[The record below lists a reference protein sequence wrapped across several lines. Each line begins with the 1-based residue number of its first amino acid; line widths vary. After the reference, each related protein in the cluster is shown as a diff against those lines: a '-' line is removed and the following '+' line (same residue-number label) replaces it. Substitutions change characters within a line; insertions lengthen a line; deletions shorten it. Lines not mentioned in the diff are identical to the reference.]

1 VFGTTV
7 SHTGEEQKRIM
18 ASYERNG
25 KMSENRLGEIKETLA
40 KGVPDPFGKEMEWL
54 IERVEKLEAEKA
66 ELKGAVEFLKK
77 ELQYQDYQ
85 GEVM

>member
-1 VFGTTV
+1 MTC
-7 SHTGEEQKRIM
+7 
-18 ASYERNG
+18 ERNR
-25 KMSENRLGEIKETLA
+25 KMSENRLGEIKEKLA
-40 KGVPDPFGKEMEWL
+40 KEVPDHLKKEIQWL
-54 IERVEKLEAEKA
+54 IERVEKLEAEKR

>member
-1 VFGTTV
+1 
-7 SHTGEEQKRIM
+7 M
-18 ASYERNG
+18 P
-25 KMSENRLGEIKETLA
+25 ENRLDEIKKRLEG
-40 KGVPDPFGKEMEWL
+40 GVPDDIRKEIKWL

>member
-1 VFGTTV
+1 MT
-7 SHTGEEQKRIM
+7 
-18 ASYERNG
+18 
-25 KMSENRLGEIKETLA
+25 ENRLGEIKEQLA
-40 KGVPDPFGKEMEWL
+40 KGVPDHLRKEIEWL

-85 GEVM
+85 GEVI